1 MASWNRIDADV
12 RQRIIAHAV
21 AGKQPALIAREAD
34 VTVDI
39 STIYQVLAQARKGG
53 IAIRRFSP
61 RPLRKPDGVVV
72 RFHLASAAQQATL
85 DVAARARGVSR
96 SVLVARLVSAAL
108 DDRMI
113 DAILDD
119 GVASD
124 AG

>member
-1 MASWNRIDADV
+1 MAHWNRVDEDV
-12 RQRIIAHAV
+12 RQRIIAYAV
-21 AGKQPALIAREAD
+21 AGKQPGLIVREAD
-34 VTVDI
+34 VPVDI
-39 STIYQVLAQARKGG
+39 STIYQVIAQARKAG
-53 IAIRRFSP
+53 IAIKRFSP
-61 RPLRKPDGVVV
+61 RPLQQPEGMVV
-72 RFHLASAAQQATL
+72 RFHVASAAQKATL

-108 DDRMI
+108 DDKMI